1 MTDERASIH
10 APLDPRADAVLQYW
24 FGTRGSDQWG
34 AMRPLWF
41 AGGEAADTE
50 IRDRFGALYDEAY
63 SGALDDWAA
72 SAEGSLALL
81 LVLDQFSRN
90 LHRGSARAFD
100 ADAKALAIASD
111 AIDRGFDQQVLP
123 IMRWFFYLPFE
134 HAEDLD
140 AQRRAVA
147 LFSALPDDADRQM
160 GLDYAKR
167 HLAVI
172 ERFGR
177 FPHRNARLGRPS
189 SAEEA
194 AWLADGGE
202 NFG

>member
-1 MTDERASIH
+1 MNDDH
-10 APLDPRADAVLQYW
+10 APNHPPLDPRADAVLQYW
-24 FGTRGSDQWG
+24 FGPRDSDQWG
-34 AMRPLWF
+34 TMRSLWF

-50 IRDRFGALYDEAY
+50 IRTRFGALHGPACAGE
-63 SGALDDWAA
+63 LDGWTT

-90 LHRGSARAFD
+90 LHRGSARAFE
-100 ADAKALAIASD
+100 ADAKAVAIANE
-111 AIDRGFDQQVLP
+111 AIARGFDEQVLP
-123 IMRWFFYLPFE
+123 LQRWFFYLPFE

-160 GLDYAKR
+160 GVDYAKR

-177 FPHRNARLGRPS
+177 FPHRNARLGRS
-189 SAEEA
+189 STADEA
-194 AWLADGGE
+194 QWLAEGGE

>member
-1 MTDERASIH
+1 MTDDTAPDY

-24 FGTRGSDQWG
+24 FGPRGSDQWG
-34 AMRPLWF
+34 AMRSLWF

-50 IRDRFGALYDEAY
+50 IRARFGALHEEACA
-63 SGALDDWAA
+63 GALAHWAA
-72 SAEGSLALL
+72 SPEGSLALL

-90 LHRGSARAFD
+90 LHRGSARAFE
-100 ADAKALAIASD
+100 ADAKAVAIASD

-123 IMRWFFYLPFE
+123 LMRWFFYLPFE
-134 HAEDLD
+134 HAEDLG
-140 AQRRAVA
+140 AQQRAVA
-147 LFSALPDDADRQM
+147 LFSALPDDADRKM
-160 GLDYAKR
+160 GVDYAKR
-167 HLAVI
+167 HMAVI

-189 SAEEA
+189 TAEES